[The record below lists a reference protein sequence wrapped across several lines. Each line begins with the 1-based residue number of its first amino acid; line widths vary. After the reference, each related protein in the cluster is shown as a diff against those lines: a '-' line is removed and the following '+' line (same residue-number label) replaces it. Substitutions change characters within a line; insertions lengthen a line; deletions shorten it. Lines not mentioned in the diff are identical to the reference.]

1 MVLGSF
7 DHALRRRQIAM
18 LSPIWT
24 STSLVASASDYQA
37 LDGGNLLEA
46 VATSIHFGPIKP
58 L

>member
-1 MVLGSF
+1 
-7 DHALRRRQIAM
+7 M